1 MDHAPCPIN
10 NSCSIGIHLE
20 TATIASPFFC
30 IAALQ
35 CSTALRPAD
44 PNVALAALGEKIHPD
59 PDELFVKPLPSAS
72 KFGFPRSL
80 DSVSLQF
87 LPSGIRIVKCFSLSP
102 SIAARKQLLKRHA
115 CDVRACEGGTAL
127 SCTLLA
133 VVAAWGRGQVHAAQ
147 LTDLLSALLEA
158 AATDPHL

>member
-1 MDHAPCPIN
+1 MVVQERGPRPWPHQQFLLDRDSPRNCN
-10 NSCSIGIHLE
+10 NCISIFLH
-20 TATIASPFFC
+20 
-30 IAALQ
+30 

-102 SIAARKQLLKRHA
+102 SIPARKQLLKRHA
-115 CDVRACEGGTAL
+115 CDVRACEGAHSLPWWRRGEG
-127 SCTLLA
+127 
-133 VVAAWGRGQVHAAQ
+133 GRGQVHAAQ